1 MIKQIMWSILSVAAL
16 TGCSHGIQSMK
27 PDHVR
32 VSPSVQWDCY
42 VDEWSTHPKIEANLD
57 WNL

>member
-1 MIKQIMWSILSVAAL
+1 MWSILSVAAL